1 MSQINH
7 QSVVIADDHDLIRHA
22 LTAVLTQ
29 ASRQHG
35 IDYQLVGTAANGL
48 QAISIVKQEKPDIL
62 YLDLSMPLASGAEVL
77 NDIRR
82 YSPST
87 KVIVLTGISTPG
99 LLATAM
105 EMGCEGLM
113 SKSTSPQDLADKLR
127 LIVEGGRYVAP
138 ELADAIKQLQAA
150 EQLTQRERQIL
161 NIIVAGKS
169 NKEIARQLNISIKT
183 VERHRTSLMAKLDV
197 HSIAQLMAR
206 AIKDGLIDGI

>member
-150 EQLTQRERQIL
+150 EQLTQREREIL

-183 VERHRTSLMAKLDV
+183 VERHRTSLMAKLNV